1 MKAVPK
7 VDLTDP
13 SVEPTDEELHALM
26 LAVQESVIASK
37 KAAHAAFR
45 RQMDRAIYGRDGVP
59 PPASDDVHDTD
70 R

>member
-1 MKAVPK
+1 MRKVPK

-26 LAVQESVIASK
+26 LTVQESVIARK
-37 KAAHAAFR
+37 KAALAKFQR
-45 RQMDRAIYGRDGVP
+45 RMDRAIYGRDGVP
-59 PPASDDVHDTD
+59 PPASDDMHAID

>member
-26 LAVQESVIASK
+26 LAVQESVIARK
-37 KAAHAAFR
+37 KAVKAELR
-45 RQMDRAIYGRDGVP
+45 RRIDRAIYGRDGVP

>member
-1 MKAVPK
+1 MRKVSR

-26 LAVQESVIASK
+26 LAVQESVIARK
-37 KAAHAAFR
+37 KTALAAFHR
-45 RQMDRAIYGRDGVP
+45 RMDRAIYGRNGVP
-59 PPASDDVHDTD
+59 PPSSDDMHAIN